1 MAVTTQQLMRYK
13 KEGRPI
19 IALTA
24 WDYLIARAL
33 DEAGVDLIM
42 VGDSLAMVALGYSTT
57 LPLTL
62 DEMIHH
68 AKAVRRGVER
78 ALLVVDMPFM
88 SYQESPK
95 QALRSAGRIMKTT
108 GATAVKVEGGYP
120 DMAETVSRL
129 VQAGIAVMGHVGLT
143 PQSVHQLG
151 GFRKQGKSEAAAE
164 RILAEAMALQE
175 AGAFAIVLEHIPDQL
190 ALRISQKLTIP
201 TVGIGAG
208 PYCDGQVLV
217 TADLLGMSSWRPTFA
232 KAYTNLQATITQA
245 VQTYAEEVKQHQFPQ
260 PTTPKAVE

>member
-1 MAVTTQQLMRYK
+1 MAVTTQELSRYK
-13 KEGRPI
+13 AEGRPI
-19 IALTA
+19 VALTA

-57 LPLTL
+57 LPITL

-78 ALLVVDMPFM
+78 ALMVVDMPFM

-95 QALRSAGRIMKTT
+95 QALRAAGRIIKTT
-108 GATAVKVEGGYP
+108 GATAVKLEGGYP
-120 DMAETVSRL
+120 DMVETVERL
-129 VQAGIAVMGHVGLT
+129 VRAGIAVMGHVGLT

-151 GFRKQGKSEAAAE
+151 GFRKQGKSAEAAE
-164 RILAEAMALQE
+164 RILQQAIALQE
-175 AGAFAIVLEHIPDQL
+175 AGAFSIVLEHIPDEL

-208 PYCDGQVLV
+208 PHCDGQVLV
-217 TADLLGMSSWRPTFA
+217 TADLLGMSTWRPSFA
-232 KAYTNLQATITQA
+232 KAYANLHETITQA
-245 VQTYAEEVKQHQFPQ
+245 VQTYAEEVKQHQFPKSTE
-260 PTTPKAVE
+260 P